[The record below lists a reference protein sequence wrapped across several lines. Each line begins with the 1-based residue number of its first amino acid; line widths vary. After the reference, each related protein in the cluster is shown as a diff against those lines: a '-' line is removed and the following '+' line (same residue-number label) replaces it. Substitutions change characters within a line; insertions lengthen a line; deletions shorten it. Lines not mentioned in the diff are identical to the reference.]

1 MSDIQFAA
9 YEAKLQVAA
18 KLEAQ
23 ILPGNKQVVFDAL
36 AVARIAVVKVTFDG
50 SGDSGQFEEL
60 AGFTAEN
67 EEVEVPNGTIEIET
81 VEFDVG
87 LVTRRTTTVR
97 EFIEKLA
104 CDFLEA
110 THSGW
115 EDGEGAYGEFHF
127 RLADRTITLEY
138 NERYV
143 DYHYHEHQF

>member
-1 MSDIQFAA
+1 
-9 YEAKLQVAA
+9 LQVAA

-36 AVARIAVVKVTFDG
+36 AAARIAVVNVTFDG

-60 AGFTAEN
+60 VGFTAEN
-67 EEVEVPNGTIEIET
+67 EEVEVPNDTIEIET
-81 VEFDVG
+81 VEFDSG
-87 LVTRRTTTVR
+87 LVSRGTTTVR

-115 EDGEGAYGEFHF
+115 EDGEGAYGEFRF
-127 RLADRTITLEY
+127 TLADRTITLEY